1 MIQHRNIMALVAMML
16 ATMFLAGSCATI
28 APVTKGLESERL
40 LPADALA
47 YARLDKATLAA
58 AMAML
63 PGTDAKNAGTL
74 ANRPHSMTAAFVRIP
89 GSSKTG
95 LLAVAIGKY
104 PAGAASLG
112 LSSDKTWRREG
123 AVWERKDG
131 SLRLA
136 FADGGRVFLGTVPI
150 DGMLAAASEPNTYP
164 IPDSWAQ
171 DWSEPIAVYLPD
183 PMTLIRER
191 LPIGDGAIPMLA
203 MMLSARPS
211 SDDAYVARLSFEF
224 ETERAATVFAPLCRV
239 FLYAAASALWPERS
253 ATVTDSAV
261 WSTNGRVVTASGLPL
276 DASAVAGFTSLAG
289 F

>member
-1 MIQHRNIMALVAMML
+1 MIQHRNIMALGSMML
-16 ATMFLAGSCATI
+16 ATMFLAGSCVTI

-74 ANRPHSMTAAFVRIP
+74 ANRTHSMTAAFVRIP

-112 LSSDKTWRREG
+112 LSSDKTWSREG

-131 SLRLA
+131 TLRLA
-136 FADGGRVFLGTVPI
+136 FADGGRVFLEPFRST
-150 DGMLAAASEPNTYP
+150 ASSPRRLYPMPTPFLSAGYRTGPSQSPSTYP
-164 IPDSWAQ
+164 I
-171 DWSEPIAVYLPD
+171 L
-183 PMTLIRER
+183 
-191 LPIGDGAIPMLA
+191 
-203 MMLSARPS
+203 
-211 SDDAYVARLSFEF
+211 
-224 ETERAATVFAPLCRV
+224 
-239 FLYAAASALWPERS
+239 
-253 ATVTDSAV
+253 
-261 WSTNGRVVTASGLPL
+261 
-276 DASAVAGFTSLAG
+276 
-289 F
+289 